1 MKLTPKKTK
10 TLLIAASCFLV
21 VAAVAGVLIKL
32 RLDIPTQAEVNA
44 AMRAEDYELALT
56 YFDRMNLDDDGGR
69 NLYYKGIA
77 HQKLGEGAEAIQA
90 FMDADDANYS
100 SAEVRYLVAGEY
112 AKMGEPELALNW
124 LLDALEAGFTDLQ
137 EVEDAEEF
145 AAMRRLPAFAKLLSG
160 DLKSSPGFDDDLS
173 LLQGLWTVSQNLRVD
188 FVRRGD
194 GAGIEETWTGVA
206 TGGAR
211 GVWLRDPATGDW
223 NYRYI
228 DGNGRVFRGVV
239 QIAQHISIEGVLT
252 LLDGTQRVRRIEI
265 RLRDGNLEYSI
276 SDAQDED
283 AFIWFPTVSH
293 ILKPASSG
301 SRVDF

>member
-1 MKLTPKKTK
+1 MNLTPKKKK
-10 TLLIAASCFLV
+10 TLLIAASCFVV
-21 VAAVAGVLIKL
+21 VAAVAGVFIKL

-44 AMRAEDYELALT
+44 AMRAGDYELLLT
-56 YFDRMNLDDDGGR
+56 YFDRMDLDTDGGK

-77 HQKLGEGAEAIQA
+77 HQKLGQSDEAIRA
-90 FMDADDANYS
+90 FMDADDADYL
-100 SAEVRYLVAGEY
+100 SAEVRYLVASEY
-112 AKMGEPELALNW
+112 AKIGEPELALNW
-124 LLDALEAGFTDLQ
+124 LRDALEAGFTDLGRI
-137 EVEDAEEF
+137 EDAEDF
-145 AAMRRLPAFAKLLSG
+145 AAVRRLSGFAALLSG
-160 DLKSSPGFDDDLS
+160 DEQSAPGFDEDLS
-173 LLQGLWTVSQNLRVD
+173 LLQGRWTASQNLRVD

-194 GAGIEETWTGVA
+194 GAGIEERWAGIA

-239 QIAQHISIEGVLT
+239 QIAQHISIEGVLK

-276 SDAQDED
+276 NDAQDED
-283 AFIWFPTVSH
+283 AFIWFPTVTH

-301 SRVDF
+301 SRVNF